1 MYFYVSNKL
10 EVPSD
15 KRLQKKK
22 IPGQKGGPG
31 PPGPTPR
38 SALDKER
45 SPHLYS
51 IVFWF
56 CGKCQASTFGRIS
69 TPGLIMFLE
78 SPAKS

>member
-51 IVFWF
+51 IVF
-56 CGKCQASTFGRIS
+56 
-69 TPGLIMFLE
+69 
-78 SPAKS
+78 